1 MPQPR
6 TATRLLE
13 LKGAFK
19 QHPARGR
26 ARAHEPKPKAPLGR
40 VPAHLTDDQKRLWA
54 EVVKHSAPGVLTCSD
69 RLALEVLVVL
79 AAEFREKGEEFQA
92 AKLTQ
97 LNSLLS
103 RFGFTPSDRSRVIA
117 EVPRKNKY
125 ADD

>member
-6 TATRLLE
+6 TASKLLE
-13 LKGAFK
+13 LRGAFK
-19 QHPARGR
+19 QHPERR
-26 ARAHEPKPKAPLGR
+26 KARAHEPKPTAELGR
-40 VPAHLTDDQKRLWA
+40 VPARLTDAEKKVWA
-54 EVVKHSAPGVLTCSD
+54 EIVKHSPPGVLKNSD
-69 RLALEVLVVL
+69 RVAFEILVVL
-79 AAEFREKGEEFQA
+79 VAEFREKKEAFQA

-117 EVPRKNKY
+117 EVPKVNKY